1 MIFLNPAAAAKSLSR
16 IWLFAT
22 PWTVARQAPLPM
34 GFSRQEYWSG
44 LPFPS
49 PGDLPDPGIKPRS
62 SALQADALTSEPR
75 MRWILDWVAI
85 PFSRTSSQ
93 PRNWTGVSCI
103 TGGFFTNWAIMLS
116 TVTIQIRADT
126 DNSNGANNKESV
138 CQCRRYKR
146 HRFHFWT
153 RKIAWRRDGNP
164 LQYSCLENL
173 MDKGAWQA
181 TVHGVKKSRKRLIT
195 QHNN

>member
-1 MIFLNPAAAAKSLSR
+1 MSYSLQPHRLHSPWNSPDQNTGVGSLSLLQR
-16 IWLFAT
+16 IFPTQGWNPSLLHC
-22 PWTVARQAPLPM
+22 RRILYPLSHK
-34 GFSRQEYWSG
+34 G
-44 LPFPS
+44 S
-49 PGDLPDPGIKPRS
+49 PK
-62 SALQADALTSEPR
+62 
-75 MRWILDWVAI
+75 ILEWVAYL
-85 PFSRTSSQ
+85 FSNRSSQ

-164 LQYSCLENL
+164 LQYSCLENPINR
-173 MDKGAWQA
+173 GVSQA
-181 TVHGVKKSRKRLIT
+181 TVHRVTKSQTWLKQLSMHT
-195 QHNN
+195 

>member
-1 MIFLNPAAAAKSLSR
+1 
-16 IWLFAT
+16 
-22 PWTVARQAPLPM
+22 
-34 GFSRQEYWSG
+34 
-44 LPFPS
+44 
-49 PGDLPDPGIKPRS
+49 
-62 SALQADALTSEPR
+62 
-75 MRWILDWVAI
+75 
-85 PFSRTSSQ
+85 
-93 PRNWTGVSCI
+93 
-103 TGGFFTNWAIMLS
+103 MLS

-173 MDKGAWQA
+173 VDKGAWWA
-181 TVHGVKKSRKRLIT
+181 VVHGGHKELGMTEELNTSHSYCSHADILFLFVTLRTDLLRYVIY
-195 QHNN
+195 